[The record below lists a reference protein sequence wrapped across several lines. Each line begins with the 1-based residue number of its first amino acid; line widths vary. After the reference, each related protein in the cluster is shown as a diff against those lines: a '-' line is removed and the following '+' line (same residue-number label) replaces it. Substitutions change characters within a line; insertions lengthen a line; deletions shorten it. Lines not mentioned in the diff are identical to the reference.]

1 MPAGILAVQLM
12 DVLARL
18 LVSVTAAVLLPEQ
31 MVCACTEK
39 LTTGAG
45 FTTILKLTTD
55 PVQVNPPDV
64 KLGVTVNGA
73 VIGVVPLLTAVNAGM
88 VFVPDAGMS
97 PIVPVVLQV

>member
-1 MPAGILAVQLM
+1 MPVGTVAVQLM
-12 DVLARL
+12 VVFAKL
-18 LVSVTAAVLLPEQ
+18 LVSVTAAVLVSEQ
-31 MVCACTEK
+31 MVCAGTEK

-73 VIGVVPLLTAVNAGM
+73 VMGVVPLLTAVNAGM
-88 VFVPDAGMS
+88 VLVPDVGVS
-97 PIVPVVLQV
+97 PIVPVVFQV